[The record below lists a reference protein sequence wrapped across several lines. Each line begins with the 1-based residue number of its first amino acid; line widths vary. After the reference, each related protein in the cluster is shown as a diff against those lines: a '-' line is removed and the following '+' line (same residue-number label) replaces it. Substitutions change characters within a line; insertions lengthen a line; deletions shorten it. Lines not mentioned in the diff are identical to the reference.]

1 MKCSVSFVLQKDM
14 YTYLEK
20 CLGGEEHI
28 DDKGS
33 IHSMEFE
40 SDIAPQVKDRVRLA
54 FSFAGLVFVFSGAVT
69 HRVFYYNLDGSYGY
83 NLSVDVG
90 YIQCESFFSRNAS
103 FYQRT
108 ICNSV
113 VYEQIYCGGLGLP
126 KVGDK
131 VRTAKKEKHP
141 VSEKEA
147 MTAYALRCRISDC
160 TVYDRGLDINYSS
173 LDRLSDYL
181 GKKWG
186 IYTFA
191 DLCQHTREEL
201 KVTFCLGRTRLAIL
215 DKLMKYYGLSYG
227 MELTP
232 FGYYWP

>member
-1 MKCSVSFVLQKDM
+1 M
-14 YTYLEK
+14 
-20 CLGGEEHI
+20 GGEDQF

-33 IHSMEFE
+33 SIDFMEFE
-40 SDIAPQVKDRVRLA
+40 SDVAPQVKDRVRLA
-54 FSFAGLVFVFSGAVT
+54 FSFAGLMFVFNGAVT
-69 HRVFYYNLDGSYGY
+69 HREFYYDLDGSYGY
-83 NLSVDVG
+83 DLSVDVG
-90 YIQCESFFSRNAS
+90 YILCDSFMSKNAS

-108 ICNSV
+108 ICTSD

-126 KVGDK
+126 KVGDM

-147 MTAYALRCRISDC
+147 MTAYALSRRISDRRH
-160 TVYDRGLDINYSS
+160 YGGLDIKYSS
-173 LDRLSDYL
+173 LERLSDYL

-186 IYTFA
+186 IYTFG

-201 KVTFCLGRTRLAIL
+201 KVTFCLGNTRLAIL
-215 DKLMKYYGLSYG
+215 DKLVKYYGLSYG